1 MEERSKYGGQEKGH
15 VDNLEE
21 LERKANRQLA
31 DIYDSRRQE
40 DRFHLE
46 AAPVERR
53 DSHQSHGQSTA
64 VCGLEAQREGQR
76 EVPKEWFKKLTQK
89 R

>member
-21 LERKANRQLA
+21 LERKANRQLVA
-31 DIYDSRRQE
+31 IYDSTRQE

-46 AAPVERR
+46 SAPVERR
-53 DSHQSHGQSTA
+53 DSHQSQGQSTA
-64 VCGLEAQREGQR
+64 VGGLEARREGQR